1 MNRVPT
7 KTYSAWQ
14 TLLAPLP
21 EFGEEPGLSGVGF

>member
-14 TLLAPLP
+14 TLLTPLP
-21 EFGEEPGLSGVGF
+21 EFGEGRGSQG